1 MVDLPRLNK
10 AQREQVGDAR
20 LMLEASAHN
29 ASIVAKHLGGLD
41 ADQRQALEN
50 AAAQAAQAAGTLR
63 RVVLHLRQKPE
74 AGPQQEQVL
83 EAEMDPD

>member
-1 MVDLPRLNK
+1 MVSLPHLNK
-10 AQREQVGDAR
+10 TQREQVGDAR
-20 LMLEASAHN
+20 LMLEAAAHN

-63 RVVLHLRQKPE
+63 RVVLLLKQR
-74 AGPQQEQVL
+74 G
-83 EAEMDPD
+83 

>member
-10 AQREQVGDAR
+10 TEREQVGDAR
-20 LMLEASAHN
+20 LMLEAAAHN

-41 ADQRQALEN
+41 DDQRQALEN

-63 RVVLHLRQKPE
+63 RVVLHLK
-74 AGPQQEQVL
+74 QQG
-83 EAEMDPD
+83 